1 MDFFCLNSKVCQ
13 VQQVPFFNSFDYFV
27 LDSVPKPS
35 PSKRKEERRFSFSS
49 SLRKYSP
56 PPTSPGKSPNKGK
69 GGFGFATSPMSPTSP
84 MRTGTSRTLRFSP
97 NMSSPMG
104 SPTLQ
109 GAANSTNHIPFS
121 QRQSKSKVAA
131 REILKKGESV
141 NYTMIHIY
149 PTFSHHSF
157 SNLEIQTRF

>member
-1 MDFFCLNSKVCQ
+1 M
-13 VQQVPFFNSFDYFV
+13 

-56 PPTSPGKSPNKGK
+56 PATSPGKSPNKGK

-84 MRTGTSRTLRFSP
+84 MRTGTSRTLTFSP

-109 GAANSTNHIPFS
+109 GAASSTNHIPFS

-141 NYTMIHIY
+141 SFPMIPLSPHWLISFL
-149 PTFSHHSF
+149 PT
-157 SNLEIQTRF
+157 LEIQTCFESRTNDP